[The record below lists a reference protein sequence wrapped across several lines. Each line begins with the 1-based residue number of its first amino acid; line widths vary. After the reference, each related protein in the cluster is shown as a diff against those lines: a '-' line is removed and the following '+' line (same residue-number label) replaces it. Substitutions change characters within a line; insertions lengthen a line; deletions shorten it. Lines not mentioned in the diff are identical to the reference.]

1 MTSLMPTLQAILGL
15 SVFLFFS
22 WLISENRKHV
32 NLRFAFIGV
41 FIQFI
46 LAFLIM
52 KVGIINKAFLLVSNG
67 IGALKNATC
76 EATKFVFGYLGGGEA
91 PFTLCDGTSTF
102 IFAFQALP
110 MLIVI
115 SAISMLLFHWRV
127 LPFLVRGFSWALQRT
142 LNVGGALGVC
152 SAAKV
157 FLGQTEAPLLIRPYF
172 SKLSRSEL
180 FSVMTAGMATTS
192 ASIMVVYSTILENTV
207 NNPISHILT
216 ASIISIPAAIT
227 ISRLM
232 IPQEE
237 ASSSGELVN
246 PYNFSGS
253 MDAISQGA
261 SDGMKLYLNIIAMLI
276 ATLALVALVNTI
288 LETLPNIAGAP
299 ITLQRIF
306 GFIMSPVTWLMGI
319 SWNEASTAGNLLG
332 TKTVL
337 NEVIAFIEL
346 AALPK
351 QLLSKHADLI
361 MVYALC
367 GFANLSS
374 IGIQIGGL
382 GTMVPE
388 RRNEII
394 ALGFK
399 AVIAGTLSSC
409 MSGTIVGILYWWG

>member
-1 MTSLMPTLQAILGL
+1 MFSPILQAILGIF
-15 SVFLFFS
+15 VFFFFS
-22 WLISENRKHV
+22 WSISENRKNV
-32 NLRFAFIGV
+32 NFRFLGMGLG
-41 FIQFI
+41 IQFI
-46 LAFLIM
+46 LAFLIL
-52 KVGIINKAFLLVSNG
+52 KVSVINHAFLLASKG
-67 IGALKNATC
+67 IGALKTATG
-76 EATKFVFGYLGGGEA
+76 EATKFVFGYLGGGEM
-91 PFTLCDGTSTF
+91 PFSLSNEGSTF

-115 SAISMLLFHWRV
+115 SSLSMLLFHWRI

-152 SAAKV
+152 AAAKV

-172 SKLSRSEL
+172 PNLSRSEL

-192 ASIMVVYSTILENTV
+192 ASIMVIYSSILENTV
-207 NNPISHILT
+207 DDPISHILT
-216 ASIISIPAAIT
+216 ASIISIPAALT
-227 ISRLM
+227 ISRL
-232 IPQEE
+232 IVPQEE
-237 ASSSGELVN
+237 NFSNGELIN
-246 PYNFSGS
+246 PYHFSGS
-253 MDAISQGA
+253 MDAISRGA
-261 SDGMKLYLNIIAMLI
+261 SDGMKLYLNIIAMLVV
-276 ATLALVALVNTI
+276 ALALVALVNTM
-288 LETLPNIAGAP
+288 LDCFPNVAGSP
-299 ITLQRIF
+299 LTLQRLF
-306 GFIMSPVTWLMGI
+306 GVIMSPVTWLMGI
-319 SWNEASTAGNLLG
+319 PWNEAKIAGNLLG

-337 NEVIAFIEL
+337 NEVIAFIDL

-351 QLLSKHADLI
+351 NILSKHSDLI

-382 GTMVPE
+382 GTMAPE

-409 MSGTIVGILYWWG
+409 MSGTIVGIIYWIG